1 MGTESTPLASL
12 SHEPD
17 VVALRFGSFELD
29 LRSGEMRRAGVLMRL
44 QPQPFKVLALL
55 ACRPGELVTREE
67 IQKEVWPAGTFVDFE
82 QSLNF
87 CIRQIRSALGDSA
100 LSPRFVE
107 TLPRRGYRF
116 NFGPVETVK
125 TPGAVL
131 EWRRPAPLAEAA
143 LPPLLP
149 AEAEVR
155 PLLSRVP
162 PWAGAA
168 LALAVLAIALFF
180 ALRSRGPEPVP
191 SFHRLTFRRGSLLS
205 GRFTSDGQVVYSAT
219 FDGQPPR
226 IFMSRIETRETRPA
240 DVEGGWIVGVSK
252 QGEFAFLR
260 QGLLARAPLAGGPA
274 KDLLDQVVAADWNR
288 DASDFAVIRR
298 GPSPLKVEYPVG
310 TVLCEALWP
319 ADLRLSP
326 DAKHLAFLE
335 RPILGD
341 DRGRV
346 VVVDRQGRR
355 TRLTEDFGSTEGLAW
370 SPKGDEIF
378 FTAAKVGIDSALHA
392 VTLDGRLRTVLPAM
406 GRLVLRDVSPDGR
419 FLVERTTL
427 RHEIRFRRLG
437 EEQDRDLTWMDA
449 SDVEDL
455 SEDGSTLL
463 FGETGEG
470 GGIDY
475 SIFLRKTDGSLP
487 VRVGPG
493 RAGGL
498 SPDGKWVL
506 SIPLRNPDHIELLP
520 TGAGEVRTIRNP
532 GVTQYD
538 AVGFVGDGRTIFFTE
553 RMANG
558 RRRTMVQDLAGGP
571 PRSAFPDGVWLRRNA
586 FSPDGRFAVHECNG
600 GSALCLFPVGGGEP
614 KPLPKNPNGNYSD
627 NLTAWDRS
635 GRLYLGRMNQA
646 SVAVDRLDL
655 QTGRWER
662 WTEIRPPDPAG
673 VKGIS
678 RFAVTRKG
686 DAYAYSYERRL
697 SDLYV
702 VDGVR

>member
-1 MGTESTPLASL
+1 MGTENPLPL

-17 VVALRFGSFELD
+17 VVALRFGQFELD

-44 QPQPFKVLALL
+44 QPQPFKVLAML

-116 NFGPVETVK
+116 NFGPVETVRA
-125 TPGAVL
+125 PGALL
-131 EWRRPAPLAEAA
+131 EWRRPAALMEAGLPLPAAIEAEARPARPRVRAWA
-143 LPPLLP
+143 L
-149 AEAEVR
+149 
-155 PLLSRVP
+155 
-162 PWAGAA
+162 AA
-168 LALAVLAIALFF
+168 LALVVIGAGVVLA
-180 ALRSRGPEPVP
+180 LRASRPEPVP
-191 SFHRLTFRRGSLLS
+191 SIERLTFRRGSLLS
-205 GRFTSDGQVVYSAT
+205 GRFTWDGQVLYGAT
-219 FDGQPPR
+219 FEGQPPR
-226 IFMSRIETRETRPA
+226 LFLSRIDTREMRPTETEA
-240 DVEGGWIVGVSK
+240 GWVVGVSR

-260 QGLLARAPLAGGPA
+260 QGGVLARAPLAGGPP
-274 KDLLDQVVAADWNR
+274 KDLLDQVMAADWNR
-288 DASDFAVIRR
+288 EATEFAVVRR
-298 GPSPLKVEYPVG
+298 GTSPLKVEYPVG
-310 TVLCEALWP
+310 TVLTEALWP
-319 ADLRLSP
+319 ADLRISP
-326 DAKHLAFLE
+326 DGQRVAFLE

-346 VVVDRQGRR
+346 IVVDRQGHR

-370 SPKGDEIF
+370 SPKGDEIY
-378 FTAAKVGIDSALHA
+378 FTAARVGVDSALHA
-392 VTLDGRLRTVLPAM
+392 VTLDGRLRTVMPAM
-406 GRLVLRDVSPDGR
+406 GRLVLRDISPDGR
-419 FLVERTTL
+419 FLLERVTL
-427 RHEIRFRRLG
+427 RHEVRFRRIG

-455 SEDGSTLL
+455 SEDGGSLL
-463 FGETGEG
+463 IGETGEG

-498 SPDGKWVL
+498 SPDGRWVL
-506 SIPLRNPDHIELLP
+506 AIPLRNPDHIELLP

-538 AVGFVGDGRTIFFTE
+538 AVGFVGDGKTIYFTE

-558 RRRTMVQDLAGGP
+558 RRRTMLQDLAGGP
-571 PRSAFPDGVWLRRNA
+571 PRPAFGEGVWIRHNT
-586 FSPDGRFAVHECNG
+586 FSPDGRFAVHDCND
-600 GSALCLFPVGGGEP
+600 GSSLCLFPVGGGDP
-614 KPLPKNPNGNYSD
+614 KPLAKSTPGYDSD
-627 NLTAWDRS
+627 GPVAWDRS
-635 GRLYLGRMNQA
+635 GRLYLGRGTSA
-646 SVAVDRLDL
+646 SLAIDRLDL
-655 QTGRWER
+655 KTGRREKWAEV
-662 WTEIRPPDPAG
+662 RPADLAG
-673 VKGIS
+673 VKAIL
-678 RFAVTRKG
+678 RFAVAG
-686 DAYAYSYERRL
+686 NGSAYAFSYERRL

-702 VDGVR
+702 VDHLR